1 MRPSPAA
8 GAGSPSSPWAKTTP
22 ARAGWQTLSW
32 PQKESGEGAGPGDR
46 AEQIQ
51 VSQGNDFSYA
61 VTLVSTCNKK
71 YLFLS
76 GLHFSLLFLS
86 SFPWLQAIFLHGL
99 SGATVLKKQGNLF
112 FTRVPDLDSF
122 RKNLILLG
130 LWVHRLFKIMTPDL
144 IALSLNCWGFCQF
157 ASKTT
162 MGRDPGKVGKEQ
174 CSFFSGSCLS
184 SPSPACCST
193 WSTGSPCTA
202 LVLAWL
208 MGTNVRQKQ
217 LLCTRIVSRKLH

>member
-1 MRPSPAA
+1 MADPQLAA
-8 GAGSPSSPWAKTTP
+8 K
-22 ARAGWQTLSW
+22 RERERSW
-32 PQKESGEGAGPGDR
+32 

-51 VSQGNDFSYA
+51 VSHGNDFSYA
-61 VTLVSTCNKK
+61 VTLVSICNKK

-76 GLHFSLLFLS
+76 GLPFSLLFLS

-99 SGATVLKKQGNLF
+99 SEATVLKRQGNLF

-122 RKNLILLG
+122 RKNLILSG

-144 IALSLNCWGFCQF
+144 IALSLNCWGFYQF
-157 ASKTT
+157 ASQTT

-174 CSFFSGSCLS
+174 CSFCSGSCLS
-184 SPSPACCST
+184 PPSPARCSAR
-193 WSTGSPCTA
+193 STGSPCTG

-208 MGTNVRQKQ
+208 MGTDVHQKQ
-217 LLCTRIVSRKLH
+217 LLRTRIVSRKLH